1 MLARLSPGLSAT
13 VQRLA
18 DPVIV
23 RAVPF
28 FRTAAERFIGECL
41 QKLQLQLYASG
52 ELIICEGHVRREIPK
67 RAAWRLPRIA
77 LTRRPQFAY
86 E

>member
-28 FRTAAERFIGECL
+28 FRTAAERFIGS
-41 QKLQLQLYASG
+41 ASA
-52 ELIICEGHVRREIPK
+52 CRSCSCSC
-67 RAAWRLPRIA
+67 
-77 LTRRPQFAY
+77 TRRAS
-86 E
+86 